1 MQEGTLNREI
11 DDEEDQDDV
20 LSESTPQV
28 DVNALIAEGELA
40 SRSGDHEQ
48 ALEAFNKAIALDPA
62 NAMAW
67 FNRGVLL
74 EAKQDPRGAK
84 QSFTICLDLKPDH
97 GPALAN
103 LAILLE
109 RVGDDAGAHS
119 AAEKALVY
127 FPGHPTLT
135 DLFNR
140 TKNISNE
147 EVDLA
152 PVMPDVDTKW
162 KEEDLETAMKATGVT
177 DRQAI
182 LQEAT
187 HHDTDGN
194 AVLDSQELEMAAT
207 MVKAR
212 MQAESVI
219 ETGVDVEESTP
230 SETSAT
236 EAEELVLPEVKIPEE
251 QPSVN
256 LDEICLEAESL
267 LKSAKPTESLKLLKP
282 YLHKEASKHAKSW
295 RLAAASMA
303 GLDLDDHAINAFTH
317 SLSIEPDAKGFFNLG
332 MIQQRQ
338 GDLSSAQKSFSSALN
353 TDDDYLNAAKKL
365 ASIAQENEDVE
376 SYLNGLRAIARIS
389 GDDEDRMVL
398 ATALVEIAEGES
410 VILEN
415 MSSLPPTIPQGPELA
430 DEARTLLEGKSGP
443 ILARALSLCGMHT
456 ESVVQWKQMIE
467 SDKQNPN
474 HWLGLSKALDAA
486 GDRERAE
493 KCRAKAQMLST
504 GPQPVNTIPTQ
515 TDIGSPLPG
524 DVSQVTTIQSGN
536 VGQTNTNPEQSLQ
549 APPPP
554 PGYEQAPIQT
564 SNLSEAQ
571 DALTQQPSPEP
582 QAPSPTS
589 NPTVDLA
596 KAALEATAAVTV
608 NQIGNAESNA
618 ISNIDV
624 DWYNK
629 GLALI
634 QDNKYRE
641 ALSCFDR
648 ALASFSG
655 NDEMVIRILN
665 GRGNAF
671 YYLEDYPKC
680 IESYHQAMVINP
692 SSVRGQTLYNMG
704 TAYAEMERFQDAIK
718 CFEQATPRGLSKE
731 ESKLAKEQI
740 RRCKLLV
747 KEQQKRQ

>member
-1 MQEGTLNREI
+1 MQEGTLNREV
-11 DDEEDQDDV
+11 DDEEDQIDE

-162 KEEDLETAMKATGVT
+162 KEEDLESAMKATGVT

-187 HHDTDGN
+187 HHDADGN

-219 ETGVDVEESTP
+219 ETGVNIEETTP

-236 EAEELVLPEVKIPEE
+236 VTEELVLPEVEITEE
-251 QPSVN
+251 PSIN
-256 LDEICLEAESL
+256 LEEICIKAESL

-282 YLHKEASKHAKSW
+282 YLHKEAAKHAKSW

-317 SLSIEPDAKGFFNLG
+317 ALSIEPDAKGFFNLG

-338 GDLSSAQKSFSSALN
+338 GDLSSAQKSFSSALD
-353 TDDDYLNAAKKL
+353 TDGDYLNAAKKL
-365 ASIAQENEDVE
+365 ASVAQENEDVE
-376 SYLNGLRAIARIS
+376 SYLNGLRAITRIS
-389 GDDEDRMVL
+389 GDDEDRIVL

-430 DEARTLLEGKSGP
+430 GEARTLLEGKSGP

-493 KCRAKAQMLST
+493 KCRAKAQMLSS
-504 GPQPVNTIPTQ
+504 GPQPEDAMPAQ
-515 TDIGSPLPG
+515 THVGSPLPS
-524 DVSQVTTIQSGN
+524 DASQATTIQPGS
-536 VGQTNTNPEQSLQ
+536 VGQTSTNSEPSLQ

-564 SNLSEAQ
+564 SNLSAAQ

-582 QAPSPTS
+582 HAPSPAS
-589 NPTVDLA
+589 NPSVDLA
-596 KAALEATAAVTV
+596 K
-608 NQIGNAESNA
+608 
-618 ISNIDV
+618 
-624 DWYNK
+624 
-629 GLALI
+629 
-634 QDNKYRE
+634 
-641 ALSCFDR
+641 
-648 ALASFSG
+648 
-655 NDEMVIRILN
+655 
-665 GRGNAF
+665 
-671 YYLEDYPKC
+671 
-680 IESYHQAMVINP
+680 
-692 SSVRGQTLYNMG
+692 
-704 TAYAEMERFQDAIK
+704 
-718 CFEQATPRGLSKE
+718 
-731 ESKLAKEQI
+731 
-740 RRCKLLV
+740 
-747 KEQQKRQ
+747 